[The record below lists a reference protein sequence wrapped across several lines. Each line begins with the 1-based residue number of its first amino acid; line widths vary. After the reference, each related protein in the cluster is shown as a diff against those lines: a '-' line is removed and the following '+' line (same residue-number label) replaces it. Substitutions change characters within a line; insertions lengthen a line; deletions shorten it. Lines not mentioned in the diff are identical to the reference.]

1 MFYIWISITVQDY
14 YANFDFSFLKNKF
27 TKVLA
32 RTLSELLV
40 IIIHFSDI
48 HELSDFE
55 SIMIQK

>member
-14 YANFDFSFLKNKF
+14 YANFDFSFFKNKF

>member
-48 HELSDFE
+48 HELSGFE